1 MRRVTAILLAM
12 LVTAPAVA
20 CPDSHRFETFSLPAP
35 ALGHAKRLIVYLPPG
50 YDCGDARYP
59 VLYANDGHDLFEWD
73 PFAATVA
80 PALDPGIADELAR
93 REAWYGSWRLDA
105 QLDRAIAAGDLPPLM
120 VVGIA
125 SDDGQRSRDLA
136 PVPWDG
142 SAEMWFDSLDAMERA
157 FALPCY
163 AERIRP
169 DEERFLDLAGCAAL
183 VVEETRVHPAGGRGA
198 GGA

>member
-1 MRRVTAILLAM
+1 MVKLVALLKRRKDLSHEEFLRHWRERHAPLLA
-12 LVTAPAVA
+12 
-20 CPDSHRFETFSLPAP
+20 SLPEFMALLRGYVHGVP
-35 ALGHAKRLIVYLPPG
+35 AGALSV
-50 YDCGDARYP
+50 DAT
-59 VLYANDGHDLFEWD
+59 G
-73 PFAATVA
+73 
-80 PALDPGIADELAR
+80 G
-93 REAWYGSWRLDA
+93 G
-105 QLDRAIAAGDLPPLM
+105 
-120 VVGIA
+120 
-125 SDDGQRSRDLA
+125 
-136 PVPWDG
+136 PWDG